1 MAKLAEWR
9 NRIVGYDVVE
19 ADQLLA
25 NPANWRIHPKAQQDA
40 LTGVLDDVGWV
51 QEIIVNKTT
60 GHVVDGH
67 MRVEVAI
74 TRGESVPV
82 KYVELSE
89 EEELLILA
97 TIDPI
102 SAMAATDAAQLESL
116 LQSVNSDSAAVQAML
131 AQLAEDNGLDYE
143 PEVVEDAGAQ
153 IDRAEELL
161 QVWKVER
168 GQLWVIP
175 SKSGRGEHRLLC
187 GDSTNA
193 DDVAR
198 VMAGERADMVFTD
211 PPYNVTDNDWDK
223 FEQSEFVEFLK
234 AIAASLKEIAS
245 KNCSLYICLN
255 WRFVANLKIILDEYF
270 TIRNWII
277 WFHSSRG
284 ADFNFYTPSH
294 QDILFYVNSDDY
306 YFNPD
311 AILEEYSQ
319 SSIDRDKYNKKQYVL
334 DRDGKAPTDVWQ
346 FPTVRGN
353 SHENEPHPTQK
364 PVELVVKAVLASSK
378 PANQVYDPF
387 LGSGTT
393 LVACEQTG
401 RLGRGLEL
409 EPKYCA
415 VILQR
420 MQDMGLTPKLAE

>member
-1 MAKLAEWR
+1 MAKQDNWK
-9 NRIVGYDVVE
+9 NRIVGYDVVP

-82 KYVELSE
+82 KYVELTE
-89 EEELLILA
+89 AEELLILA

-131 AQLAEDNGLDYE
+131 AQLAEESGLDYE
-143 PEVVEDAGAQ
+143 PEVVPDAGAQ
-153 IDRAEELL
+153 IDKADELL
-161 QVWKVER
+161 QKWQVER

-198 VMAGERADMVFTD
+198 VMAGERAVCMWTD
-211 PPYNVTDNDWDK
+211 PPYGVSYVGKTKNALTIQNDGAEGLDALLCDA
-223 FEQSEFVEFLK
+223 F
-234 AIAASLKEIAS
+234 AASDTA
-245 KNCSLYICLN
+245 
-255 WRFVANLKIILDEYF
+255 LDE
-270 TIRNWII
+270 
-277 WFHSSRG
+277 G
-284 ADFNFYTPSH
+284 AAIYIAHPAGALSVTFGVRFLAQGWRLHETLVWVKDSMVLGYSDYHYKHEP
-294 QDILFYVNSDDY
+294 ILFGYKHGGGKRGRGGEGWYGDNSQTSV
-306 YFNPD
+306 
-311 AILEEYSQ
+311 LEFA
-319 SSIDRDKYNKKQYVL
+319 RP
-334 DRDGKAPTDVWQ
+334 KA
-346 FPTVRGN
+346 
-353 SHENEPHPTQK
+353 SEMHPTMK
-364 PVELVVKAVLASSK
+364 PIELVNYCLKNSS
-378 PANQVYDPF
+378 PLGGVVFEPF
-387 LGSGTT
+387 TGSGTT

-420 MQDMGLTPKLAE
+420 LTDMGLTPKLAE